1 MPDLSE
7 LCAGAVGEG
16 RGSDEIEAYAES
28 SRHVQVRVSHWPV
41 LMGMCVWFAGRIIS
55 AMGVPVVDVVH
66 VRMCMHEAL
75 VNMLVL
81 VMFCQV

>member
-1 MPDLSE
+1 M
-7 LCAGAVGEG
+7 AV
-16 RGSDEIEAYAES
+16 RVVHV
-28 SRHVQVRVSHWPV
+28 RHVWVRVSHWPV
-41 LMGMCVWFAGRIIS
+41 LMGMSVWFAGRITS
-55 AMGVPVVDVVH
+55 AMGVLVVDVVH